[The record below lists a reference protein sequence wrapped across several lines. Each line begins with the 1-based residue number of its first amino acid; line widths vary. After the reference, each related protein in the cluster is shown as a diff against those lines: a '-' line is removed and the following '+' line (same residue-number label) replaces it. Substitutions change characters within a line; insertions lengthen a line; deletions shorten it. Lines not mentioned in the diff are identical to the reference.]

1 MGDATCNPGG
11 RPRKIP
17 GSFGKYKEDAATF
30 ASWGM
35 DYVKTDWC
43 GKKPNEPEQLHT
55 AFSAAMNAT
64 GRPMWLELCR
74 GYSYDPIPDYVAKVA
89 NSWRTTGDHQDE
101 WKNTV
106 QVIKSFWAPSN
117 PGVPYAWNYGD
128 FLVSE
133 QLVCAAFPLHHSPIR
148 PPLPVTVGPFD

>member
-117 PGVPYAWNYGD
+117 PGVPYAWNYPRS
-128 FLVSE
+128 V
-133 QLVCAAFPLHHSPIR
+133 H
-148 PPLPVTVGPFD
+148 GPMSFFIWL